1 MRIRTQFYLLVA
13 GIVVVPVAVMAG
25 FYFAWRLQESHAPRV
40 PGYEEIVQLAGRTVD
55 RAAWEELARFMERK
69 PPTVEFTVLDTG
81 MRVLFSSI
89 EGLEAGRTVSDAEV
103 LDRIRATGGRYLYQV
118 DSPVRTGEGRL
129 VVLTR
134 ITRDGRRPPSPFQ
147 RLFET
152 FATLL
157 AALFVFSAAGSILI
171 ARSLTQSVLA
181 LEAATRRIAAGEL
194 DVPVE
199 VRGGGEL
206 AVLAGSLVRMR
217 DALKEDR
224 TRRSRFI
231 MGVSHDLKTPLA
243 LIKGYA
249 EAIGDGM
256 ADDPEAR
263 DRCVEIIGSKV
274 DQLDGMVD
282 DLIDF
287 VRMDTAEWRRHL
299 RPVAL
304 AAFLG
309 DLARRSRED
318 AELLGRR
325 AEISLDIPEGVS
337 APMDER
343 LAQRALENIVNNA
356 LRYTEPGGLVRLAAR
371 AEPDRIVLTISDDGP
386 GIPEEDLPRIFDL
399 FYRGTSSRR
408 EQGLGLGLAIV
419 RGVADS
425 HGWEVRVRSEPGK
438 GSEFEISIPLAVP
451 GASDPSLGES
461 PPAGA

>member
-13 GIVVVPVAVMAG
+13 GIVVVPLAVMSG
-25 FYFAWRLQESHAPRV
+25 FYFAWRLQEAPAPRI
-40 PGYEEIVQLAGRTVD
+40 PGYEEIVQLAGETVD

-69 PPTVEFTVLDTG
+69 PPTVEYAVLDPS
-81 MRVLFSSI
+81 MRVLFSTI
-89 EGLEAGRTVSDAEV
+89 EGFGAGGTVRDAEV
-103 LDRIRATGGRYLYQV
+103 LDRVRGAGGRYLYQL

-129 VVLTR
+129 LVLTR

-147 RLFET
+147 RLFAT

-157 AALFVFSAAGSILI
+157 AALFAFSAAVSVLI
-171 ARSLTQSVLA
+171 ARSITQGILA

-194 DVPVE
+194 DAPVA

-206 AVLAGSLVRMR
+206 ASLAASLVRMR

-256 ADDPEAR
+256 AEDPAER
-263 DRCVEIIGSKV
+263 DRCVDIIGAKV

-287 VRMDTAEWRRHL
+287 VRMDTSEWRRHL
-299 RPVAL
+299 APVEL
-304 AAFLG
+304 APFLG
-309 DLARRSRED
+309 DLARRVQAD
-318 AELLGRR
+318 AELLDRR
-325 AEISLDIPEGVS
+325 FRVDLEIPQGVS

-343 LAQRALENIVNNA
+343 LAQRALENILNNA
-356 LRYTEPGGLVRLAAR
+356 LRYTASDGLVRLAAR
-371 AEPDRIVLTISDDGP
+371 AEPGRATVTISDDGP
-386 GIPEEDLPRIFDL
+386 GIAGEDLPRIFDL
-399 FYRGTSSRR
+399 FYRGTASRR

-425 HGWEVRVRSEPGK
+425 HGWEVVVRSEPGR
-438 GSEFEISIPLAVP
+438 GSEFEISIPLAPP
-451 GASDPSLGES
+451 GPAEPSSGGS
-461 PPAGA
+461 PPAGG

>member
-1 MRIRTQFYLLVA
+1 MRIRTQFYLLAA
-13 GIVVVPVAVMAG
+13 GIVIIPLAVMTG
-25 FYFAWRLQESHAPRV
+25 FYFAWRLREAPAPRI
-40 PGYEEIVQLAGRTVD
+40 PGYEEILNLAGEPVD

-69 PPTVEFTVLDTG
+69 PPTVEYTVLDPS
-81 MRVLFSSI
+81 MRVLFSTI
-89 EGLEAGRTVSDAEV
+89 EDFGAGEAVPDAEV
-103 LDRIRATGGRYLYQV
+103 LDRVRGTGERYLYQL
-118 DSPVRTGEGRL
+118 DSPVKTEGGRL
-129 VVLTR
+129 LVLTR
-134 ITRDGRRPPSPFQ
+134 ISREGRRPPSPFQ
-147 RLFET
+147 RLFTT

-157 AALFVFSAAGSILI
+157 AALFAVSAAGSVLI

-194 DVPVE
+194 DAPVA

-206 AVLAGSLVRMR
+206 ASLAASLVSMR

-256 ADDPEAR
+256 ADAPGER
-263 DRCVEIIGSKV
+263 ERCVEIIGAKV

-299 RPVAL
+299 RSVEL
-304 AAFLG
+304 APFLR
-309 DLARRSRED
+309 DLVRRTRAD

-325 AEISLDIPEGVS
+325 VQDEVELPEGIS

-343 LAQRALENIVNNA
+343 LAQRALENILNNA
-356 LRYTEPGGLVRLAAR
+356 LRYTGPGGLVRLAAR
-371 AEPDRIVLTISDDGP
+371 AEPGRAVVTISDDGP
-386 GIPEEDLPRIFDL
+386 GIPGEDLPRIFDL
-399 FYRGTSSRR
+399 FYRGTASRR
-408 EQGLGLGLAIV
+408 EQGLGLGLAVV

-425 HGWEVRVRSEPGK
+425 HGWEIRVRSEPGR
-438 GSEFEISIPLAVP
+438 GSEFEISIPLSARP
-451 GASDPSLGES
+451 GSGTARRLSGLPI
-461 PPAGA
+461 